1 MKEKSLK
8 PCSLELKSL
17 DTKQGIVEF
26 YAANFGN
33 KDSDGD
39 IILKGAYK
47 KTLSENKSRL
57 KHFKNHDFTMVPGVI
72 TEISEDE
79 KGLLVV
85 SKIANTTLGKD
96 TMIEYEAG
104 IITEHSQGFKIIKE
118 HQEKDANIISEIK
131 LWEVSSLTA
140 WGANEM
146 TPVVSVKSAEDVI
159 NLLSKIEVLLKKGN
173 ITEEH
178 AKKLLLKSDEL
189 NTILKSLVMP
199 EQSTNEPKEE
209 DVLRESINKSITN
222 FSLKIKS

>member
-1 MKEKSLK
+1 MEGKSFK
-8 PCSLELKSL
+8 PCFLEVKGL
-17 DTKQGIVEF
+17 DAKQGIVEF

-72 TEISEDE
+72 KEISEDD

-85 SKIANTTLGKD
+85 SKIADTTLGKD
-96 TMIEYEAG
+96 TLIEYESG
-104 IITEHSQGFKIIKE
+104 IITEHSQGFKIIKDN
-118 HQEKDANIISEIK
+118 QEKDANIISEIK

-146 TPVVSVKSAEDVI
+146 TPVVSVKSADDVI
-159 NLLSKIEVLLKKGN
+159 NLLLKIESLLQKGN
-173 ITEEH
+173 ITDEH
-178 AKKLLLKSDEL
+178 AKKLLIKSEEL
-189 NTILKSLVMP
+189 NNILKSLITP
-199 EQSTNEPKEE
+199 GQPTNKPNEE
-209 DVLRESINKSITN
+209 NKLGDTINKSIIN
-222 FSLKIKS
+222 FSIK